1 MFPELAA
8 SGDLTSV
15 LGVLSA
21 MITPA
26 VLILATGSLI
36 MTTSN
41 RLTRVIDRV
50 REMASEIESVVEP
63 QPDEEPVAHRIEKR
77 DLLFAQLERSTR
89 RARLLQKS
97 MTRLYLSLALFIAT
111 SVAIGVVALIRVNI
125 GWIPLVFGFFGAAL
139 LFSASIHLIWES
151 RIALATTYA
160 EMDFI
165 TKNFGRR

>member
-1 MFPELAA
+1 MWPELASA
-8 SGDLTSV
+8 RDLTSV

-50 REMASEIESVVEP
+50 REMAREIESVVEP
-63 QPDEEPVAHRIEKR
+63 PPDEEPVAHRNEKR
-77 DLLFAQLERSTR
+77 ALLFAQLERSTR

-111 SVAIGVVALIRVNI
+111 SVAIGVVALLQLDAAWV
-125 GWIPLVFGFFGAAL
+125 PLVFGFFGAAL

-151 RIALATTYA
+151 QIALATTYA

-165 TKNFGRR
+165 TRTYGRK